1 MSLAPPP
8 DQAKYDLDSEALA
21 RTYDEVSADRQFR
34 TGQQLVQALGL
45 VHGEH
50 VLDVGCGTG
59 LLAEHIAELVGPTGM
74 VLGIDPLK
82 DRIKIAR
89 RRSREWLAFDVGDA
103 GDLSALI
110 PASFDVVVLNA
121 VFHWLPDKTRS
132 LRQFHGV
139 LKKGGRIGL
148 TTRPPGERTLLQAV
162 RLEVLAEP
170 PFAQAPRDG
179 DRVLFRVDAEGL
191 RGLLKQTGFKE
202 IAVEVTPSEQSFA
215 DAEAA
220 IRFSEASSFGNFLGF
235 LPEDLRAE
243 ARERI
248 RARLDRRRAGKP
260 IVRRSER
267 LVARAVKPKGLAFSI
282 FGQG

>member
-1 MSLAPPP
+1 MSLSP
-8 DQAKYDLDSEALA
+8 QYDLDSEALA

-34 TGQQLVQALGL
+34 TGQQLVQSLALR
-45 VHGEH
+45 HGEH

-82 DRIKIAR
+82 DRIRIAR

-110 PASFDVVVLNA
+110 PGSFDVVVLNA
-121 VFHWLPDKTRS
+121 VFHWLPDKKRA
-132 LRQFHGV
+132 LGQFHAV

-148 TTRPPGERTLLQAV
+148 TTRPPGERTLLQEV
-162 RLEVLAEP
+162 RLDVLAEP
-170 PFAQAPRDG
+170 PFAGLPRAA
-179 DRVLFRVDAEGL
+179 DRSLFRVDADAL
-191 RGLLKQTGFKE
+191 SGLLKDTGFKGIE
-202 IAVEVTPSEQSFA
+202 VEVTPSEQTFA

-235 LPEDLRAE
+235 LPGELRAE

-248 RARLDRRRAGKP
+248 RTRLDQRRAGRP

-267 LVARAVKPKGLAFSI
+267 LVARAVKPRGLAFSI
-282 FGQG
+282 LGKG